1 MANIFAAITAVILAA
16 SAYVAYKNQ
25 EAFKQEVSN
34 SETEKSRLDTSR
46 KRLAELRS
54 ERDATI
60 DERTGVEEDTV
71 AKQKIEEERKAGNDQ
86 LSSDIASKRSEVE
99 SNAEKIAEIED
110 QTKEQGELRELA
122 AKVRRLNSEIAGLE
136 DEKAAGEAKRANL
149 LSVLDGTDSSIE
161 NYRSQNESFS
171 KQRSFFDSARISS
184 IYGPWGFV
192 TLNAG
197 NTAGV
202 VTGSTLDVVRGG
214 ETVAQLRVRSVESSR
229 ASADIV
235 PDSVSE
241 DITLMVGDR
250 VVPSSV
256 VEAAPAEEEAAPAEA
271 PAAEE
276 PEAAEEAAPAE
287 EADDAFDF

>member
-60 DERTGVEEDTV
+60 DERTGVQEDTV
-71 AKQKIEEERKAGNDQ
+71 AKQKIEEERKAGNEQ

-197 NTAGV
+197 NNAGV

-271 PAAEE
+271 PAEE
-276 PEAAEEAAPAE
+276 APEAAEEAAPAE
-287 EADDAFDF
+287 EADDDFDF